1 LPLGVVV
8 IDGKQYFVAKGDFP
22 EAIGP
27 AFWERP

>member
-1 LPLGVVV
+1 V
-8 IDGKQYFVAKGDFP
+8 DGKQYFVAEGDFP

>member
-1 LPLGVVV
+1 MLPITVDDEG
-8 IDGKQYFVAKGDFP
+8 YFVARSDFP